1 MTKSQRDWLIENNLD
16 PEVYD
21 IDAEGNV
28 FESPVMGK
36 TEAFFRSAAASAV
49 PAIASVPAGVKGFA
63 AGAAAGS
70 PLGPVGIAIG
80 GISGALLAGGG
91 TAYGVSKAQEA
102 LLEKYSPETL
112 QKLAEG
118 QREQPVASYF
128 GGFAPT
134 ALTARPSV
142 KGLAELVRPL
152 QRGTTIREAITKPG
166 FLDPALNVGVNV
178 AQATGQ
184 QIADVAQGGEFSGG
198 RLAADVALGTLFNRP
213 TRLGR
218 KLGLPE
224 GPQEGPIQER
234 NLEEARTRLGR
245 EKAEVE
251 RITGEMDVE
260 AERVRALGKQPPAP
274 EQVVQELEAPE
285 QFFGTETEKR
295 NRPISAERFA
305 KQYET
310 WWKSQTEPTEKLIRE
325 AAESVKVRMPRER
338 IRELANDPDV
348 ARVINDP
355 TTLPEF
361 VSRQYQEGLEDAY
374 ESVGRKAS
382 SLTQEAQDL
391 LIKVDKGGVP
401 AFITNNLKRIA
412 TENGVTINAS
422 DTPDS
427 VIYKLRQKGAAESE
441 VVTEPASTAKA
452 NEAAQEIYDK
462 LYSRLQ
468 REGDGSRITQED
480 VDFAARIAS
489 RRNLTI
495 ELDRPFAGSTEI
507 RGIYMTDPNTGNR
520 IVRVNPLMA
529 TRDTAIHEIGHDIF
543 RGVTN
548 PSMRKSLLES
558 ARGSQA
564 YKNELMARA
573 DEVAQGK
580 LTPQMAEQ
588 IALEEGLIQAFGEQ
602 VPNIKRSELRSWF
615 LGLKASMR
623 QLMTGKMSPEDAIA
637 WMHYATTEAV
647 PWNPKIPTTK
657 AGEQRMQR
665 EQLSQKI
672 SSADTSLA
680 QIPAVFKSN
689 IFVPK
694 GTNIDIGAGK
704 FDLGKQYLESER
716 GVTESVPFDPF
727 NRSVES
733 NRIAVERL
741 QSGERFATATIP
753 NVLNVIAENSIRD
766 NVILQAA
773 RAIEPE
779 GVAYFQIYEG
789 DRSGNGR
796 KTSKGFQNNKKTSD
810 YVDEIRKHFD
820 NVRTTGNIIVAN
832 NPRISNKKAFWQLS
846 PDAEG
851 PSVRYQR
858 GPVDDTAYLKA
869 VDKAV
874 ESGDMA
880 EVQRMVD
887 EAARKAGFD
896 LRRLYHGTPFGKF
909 SERANS
915 INTSRENLLAV
926 RAKIDQNFWAAND
939 LLTEARQKYGR
950 YHEQTKQAKE
960 LFDAA
965 SKEYDDIRQNI
976 PLKEETGD
984 VFRYV
989 QAQDP
994 GYLGAGFYFTAD
1006 KNLAESYSKFP
1017 TRARQPGDLS
1027 PYVYE
1032 TYLSLKNPYTGT
1044 EPIIS
1049 PKTDIAAQYRLKGLR
1064 DIDAIKREE
1073 GRILRDRLIESG
1085 FDGVIRDYGEGTE
1098 YVAFYPEQIKSAEP
1112 ITRDDAGN
1120 IIPLSQRFKVG
1131 SEDIR
1136 YQREETKTRKLA
1148 GRVAE
1153 SETVPEEVRQTVR
1166 ESPESQYETQNMAEV
1181 RDRTSTMSLSDLNAD
1196 MIDQDSN
1203 TRVASGMEIFGR
1215 QIRSGDMLGAS
1226 KTALAL
1232 AKSGTTWG
1240 QLINQFKLLNSST
1253 PEGLVRLV
1261 QQSMDKKKRGTM
1273 TDVQAAVLMDGM
1285 NRLKVADE
1293 QILVAQQAARA
1304 AFGSNDYAATIQ
1316 SLKQLDLADAKRAE
1330 VDMFLNEAIAKI
1342 NPADAADLFIS
1353 MVQGSVMSPI
1363 SIVRNVVGNL
1373 INYPLREIGDFGAY
1387 LIDGALSK
1395 DRNNSFNIRARY
1407 VERLKAF
1414 YKSLPAAQKVLLK
1427 GSNVMPYEVGTNIG
1441 NPLNFQ
1447 RAWAR
1452 IAEDLAAGKVG
1463 SALSPRNLTEATIGI
1478 LPDIMLRLT
1487 QFTDVPF
1494 RQAERARIITELA
1507 KQRGL
1512 SDSQLQ
1518 IALRDPK
1525 LASITEAEA
1534 ARGRKGFN
1542 EDDLA
1547 VIESESAKAVFQ
1559 QDNKGTLIA
1568 SGINRF
1574 IRKEFGAS
1582 GYIPYRLITLF
1593 QKTPI
1598 NVAAEALQFTPAGA
1612 LQNWSNMT
1620 PRERNIAASRIVL
1633 GTIATTA
1640 FGYLYH
1646 KGVMTANLD
1655 TPGETNKARELA
1667 KSGGVQPPG
1676 TLNLTALLR
1685 LLKGESSEFKP
1696 GDTVVDLSSLGTAG
1710 ALGIMAGTS
1719 LRQSERSRTN
1729 EEYLTSMMKAV
1740 PTSGLNFI
1748 TEQQFLKGASDFI
1761 KLLSQESTTSL
1772 DRLIKNYA
1780 VTAASPVAPA
1790 ILGAIRRAERDKLPV
1805 TGSQSFI
1812 TDTINELNQ
1821 RYAALGLAIPG
1832 AKDPNAMPV
1841 RRDLWG
1847 EAVAQ
1852 TPKGSN
1858 PWVYQFFNAWKA
1870 RDIDADPLNT
1880 SIYTIWRRT
1889 ADNQAIPS
1897 VPNPSL
1903 TYRQK
1908 TYERMSPEQFD
1919 RYSELVGKYRRLRA
1933 EQEFMRGRFQQG
1945 GDERKLKLLQR
1956 AYDDGLLMAKRQF
1969 LRELAQSGQS
1979 LTPLAPRRG
1988 FQEQPEQE

>member
-1 MTKSQRDWLIENNLD
+1 MTKEQRDWLIENNLD

-49 PAIASVPAGVKGFA
+49 PAIASVPVGVGGFA
-63 AGAAAGS
+63 AGAAAGA
-70 PLGPVGIAIG
+70 PLGPVGMTIG
-80 GISGALLAGGG
+80 GIGGALLAGGG
-91 TAYGVSKAQEA
+91 TAYGVSKGQEA

-112 QKLAEG
+112 QKLAQAQE
-118 QREQPVASYF
+118 EQPVASYL

-184 QIADVAQGGEFSGG
+184 QIADVTQGGEFSGS

-251 RITGEMDVE
+251 RITGEMDIE
-260 AERVRALGKQPPAP
+260 AERVRALGEQPPAP
-274 EQVVQELEAPE
+274 EQVGQELQAPE
-285 QFFGTETEKR
+285 QFFGTEMEKR
-295 NRPISAERFA
+295 NRPISAERVA

-325 AAESVKVRMPRER
+325 AANSVKVRMPRER

-374 ESVGRKAS
+374 EQVMQQRKLAERFLTAEERADIARMEEIKGRIAAQKAS
-382 SLTQEAQDL
+382 PEYRGQQMGAARERAAAFTPQGGTRIAPKTWMTGLTEQEAL
-391 LIKVDKGGVP
+391 SS
-401 AFITNNLKRIA
+401 AA
-412 TENGVTINAS
+412 
-422 DTPDS
+422 
-427 VIYKLRQKGAAESE
+427 GAERYLEQAKQ
-441 VVTEPASTAKA
+441 TGNAKA
-452 NEAAQEIYDK
+452 IQAAQEIYDK

-468 REGDGSRITQED
+468 REGDGSRITQQD
-480 VDFAARIAS
+480 VDFAAKIAS

-548 PSMRKSLLES
+548 PSMKKSLLET
-558 ARGSQA
+558 ARDSQA

-580 LTPQMAEQ
+580 LTLQMAEQ
-588 IALEEGLIQAFGEQ
+588 IALEEGLIQAYGEQ

-623 QLMTGKMSPEDAIA
+623 QLITGKMSPEDAIA

-647 PWNPKIPTTK
+647 PWNPKTPTTK
-657 AGEQRMQR
+657 AGEERMQR
-665 EQLSQKI
+665 GDQPQTISERRAAAFERFKESVPKSQAEMMESGRIFSPDVRAQLEALQAGGTLDREALQAAINRDIPVRKIPDFSSQALPNFQTI
-672 SSADTSLA
+672 RDSLSDPRKKA
-680 QIPAVFKSN
+680 NVGKLSEIPAGSEMTLRQDVPAMTDFGIGVVTGTSGDKTTYEPFIRVRN
-689 IFVPK
+689 IKMVPTK
-694 GTNIDIGAGK
+694 GMETQSLKIGAGA
-704 FDLGKQYLESER
+704 GKTPTIVAKGTKHESQTIPSDINTWTQVGFNPDR
-716 GVTESVPFDPF
+716 HSYFYDRADGVT
-727 NRSVES
+727 
-733 NRIAVERL
+733 
-741 QSGERFATATIP
+741 
-753 NVLNVIAENSIRD
+753 
-766 NVILQAA
+766 
-773 RAIEPE
+773 
-779 GVAYFQIYEG
+779 
-789 DRSGNGR
+789 
-796 KTSKGFQNNKKTSD
+796 
-810 YVDEIRKHFD
+810 
-820 NVRTTGNIIVAN
+820 
-832 NPRISNKKAFWQLS
+832 
-846 PDAEG
+846 
-851 PSVRYQR
+851 
-858 GPVDDTAYLKA
+858 PV
-869 VDKAV
+869 V
-874 ESGDMA
+874 GG
-880 EVQRMVD
+880 D
-887 EAARKAGFD
+887 EAIQIG
-896 LRRLYHGTPFGKF
+896 
-909 SERANS
+909 
-915 INTSRENLLAV
+915 NTIFVKNA
-926 RAKIDQNFWAAND
+926 
-939 LLTEARQKYGR
+939 
-950 YHEQTKQAKE
+950 QTK
-960 LFDAA
+960 
-965 SKEYDDIRQNI
+965 
-976 PLKEETGD
+976 
-984 VFRYV
+984 
-989 QAQDP
+989 DP
-994 GYLGAGFYFTAD
+994 TSF
-1006 KNLAESYSKFP
+1006 
-1017 TRARQPGDLS
+1017 
-1027 PYVYE
+1027 
-1032 TYLSLKNPYTGT
+1032 
-1044 EPIIS
+1044 
-1049 PKTDIAAQYRLKGLR
+1049 
-1064 DIDAIKREE
+1064 
-1073 GRILRDRLIESG
+1073 
-1085 FDGVIRDYGEGTE
+1085 
-1098 YVAFYPEQIKSAEP
+1098 
-1112 ITRDDAGN
+1112 
-1120 IIPLSQRFKVG
+1120 
-1131 SEDIR
+1131 R
-1136 YQREETKTRKLA
+1136 YQREKTKTRKFA

-1153 SETVPEEVRQTVR
+1153 SETVPEEVRQTVK

-1181 RDRTSTMSLSDLNAD
+1181 RDRASTMSLSDLNAD
-1196 MIDQDSN
+1196 MTDQNSN

-1261 QQSMDKKKRGTM
+1261 QLSMDKRNRGTM

-1285 NRLKVADE
+1285 NKLKAADE
-1293 QILVAQQAARA
+1293 QMLVAQQAARD

-1363 SIVRNVVGNL
+1363 SIVRNIVGNL
-1373 INYPLREIGDFGAY
+1373 INYPLREIGDLGAY

-1414 YKSLPAAQKVLLK
+1414 YQSLPAAKKVLLK
-1427 GSNVMPYEVGTNIG
+1427 GSNVMPYEVGNDIG

-1447 RAWAR
+1447 RAWTR
-1452 IAEDLAAGKVG
+1452 IADDLAAGKVG

-1487 QFTDVPF
+1487 QATDLPF
-1494 RQAERARIITELA
+1494 RQAERARIITEVA
-1507 KQRGL
+1507 KQKGL
-1512 SDSQLQ
+1512 SDSQIQ

-1559 QDNKGTLIA
+1559 QDNVGTRSA

-1574 IRKEFGAS
+1574 IRKEFGAF
-1582 GYIPYRLITLF
+1582 GYIPYRLLFLF

-1598 NVAAEALQFTPAGA
+1598 NVAAEALQFTPAAA
-1612 LQNWSNMT
+1612 LQNWSKMT

-1633 GTIATTA
+1633 GAIATTA

-1646 KGVMTANLD
+1646 KGVMTPNLD

-1667 KSGGVQPPG
+1667 KAGGVQPPG
-1676 TLNLTALLR
+1676 TLNLTALSR

-1761 KLLSQESTTSL
+1761 KLLSQESTTSF

-1852 TPKGSN
+1852 TPKGNN

-1880 SIYTIWRRT
+1880 AIYTVWRRT

-1956 AYDDGLLMAKRQF
+1956 AYDDGLLIAKRQF

-1979 LTPLAPRRG
+1979 LIPLAPRRG